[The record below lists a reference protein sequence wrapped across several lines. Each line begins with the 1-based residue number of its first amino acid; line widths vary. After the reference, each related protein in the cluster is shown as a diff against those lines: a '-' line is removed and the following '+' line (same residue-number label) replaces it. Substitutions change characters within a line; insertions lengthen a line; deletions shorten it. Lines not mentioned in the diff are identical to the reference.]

1 MKGGPVSRWK
11 LLSHDEKEIF
21 LGYRV
26 RCHAE
31 NNAVGIT
38 TLSQKKTSDMIVLVR
53 PEAIVVT
60 SSLNK
65 LYPGGCDIMRP
76 ISLYFLFYVEEQI

>member
-1 MKGGPVSRWK
+1 MKVDHVSRWK

-21 LGYRV
+21 LGFRV

-31 NNAVGIT
+31 NSAVGIK
-38 TLSQKKTSDMIVLVR
+38 TLSKKTSDMIVLVR

-60 SSLNK
+60 SSLTK
-65 LYPGGCDIMRP
+65 RYPGGCGNMRP